1 MKQFVIVLGLIAAG
15 VGGVTMLVLRDAAGD
30 SKRQTTEA
38 QAIGFAA
45 TPAQWWDGE
54 ENVEGHTL
62 TFSWVD
68 AANGIHTET
77 MKEIAWYQRDRT
89 YKVCYNPADP
99 ADWKLYNSDHT
110 CGS

>member
-15 VGGVTMLVLRDAAGD
+15 VGGTTVLVLRDAAGD
-30 SKRQTTEA
+30 SRRQTTEA

-45 TPAQWWDGE
+45 TPVKWWNGD
-54 ENVEGHTL
+54 ENEEGHTL

-68 AANGIHTET
+68 AANGVHTET
-77 MKEIAWYQRDRT
+77 MKEIAWYHPDRT

-99 ADWKLYNSDHT
+99 ADWKLYSSDHA